1 MPAAEKLEI
10 NDSSGVLKNI
20 NDLLEEHRKGNLEA
34 LAIVYTR
41 KNDHST
47 RSFRFGRSRVMLVG
61 TLEQMKFDILE
72 LDSERC
78 DVIDYEGASDDEE
91 T

>member
-1 MPAAEKLEI
+1 MICWKSIE
-10 NDSSGVLKNI
+10 
-20 NDLLEEHRKGNLEA
+20 KGNLEA

-47 RSFRFGRSRVMLVG
+47 RSFRFGRSRVTLVG

-72 LDSERC
+72 LDSENC
-78 DVIDYEGASDDEE
+78 DIIDYEGASDDEE